1 MLHITRGKVDRSY
14 EDMVLEDGT
23 IIKCLKSEEGYKFL
37 GVPENNLHRV
47 DNIMDR
53 LKKLV
58 SQRASVIW
66 SSPLSDYYKVL
77 STNLFVHPPVQY
89 FMWTEK
95 LLLTDLR
102 YLDNTIRQIMNENRA
117 KYKLQLNEIL
127 YLPRS
132 KGGRGLKCFETTY
145 KEIKI
150 KTAMKLITETEPRMK
165 LVLDFD
171 KKRMERNRSSI
182 LRDAIDFT
190 ENDFKAKLEI
200 ADHNFIFNY
209 KLLNEWKSTSDQKE
223 AVNIIKQRC
232 VENGV
237 ENVINASWQGVN
249 FKT

>member
-1 MLHITRGKVDRSY
+1 M
-14 EDMVLEDGT
+14 
-23 IIKCLKSEEGYKFL
+23 
-37 GVPENNLHRV
+37 
-47 DNIMDR
+47 
-53 LKKLV
+53 
-58 SQRASVIW
+58 
-66 SSPLSDYYKVL
+66 L
-77 STNLFVHPPVQY
+77 STNLFLYPPVQY

-117 KYKLQLNEIL
+117 KYKLQLNKIL

-132 KGGRGLKCFETTY
+132 KGGRGLQCFETTY

-150 KTAMKLITETEPRMK
+150 KTAMKLITETEPCMK

-171 KKRMERNRSSI
+171 KKRMEKNRSSI

-190 ENDFKAKLEI
+190 ENDFNAKLEI
-200 ADHNFIFNY
+200 ADHNFIFSY
-209 KLLNEWKSTSDQKE
+209 KLLNEWKSTSDHKE

-249 FKT
+249 FKTGMNDGDLIVKGCFSWLSKWKECPVNIINDMSSVYLQTVKTLKFLKSRSNTLICSVT